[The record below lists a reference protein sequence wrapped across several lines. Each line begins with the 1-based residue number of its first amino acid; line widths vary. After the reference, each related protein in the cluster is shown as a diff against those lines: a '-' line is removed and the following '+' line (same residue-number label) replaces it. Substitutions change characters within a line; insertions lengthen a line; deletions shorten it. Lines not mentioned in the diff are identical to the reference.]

1 MLSFK
6 TRYTSVELRETVKIS
21 RKGKNS
27 LEESYRWNFVES
39 WDFTKNGGYI
49 HVGAYIIH
57 LEVALEERLI
67 SLINAYIAKPYD
79 YKDNETVLSCKAI
92 KIQEL

>member
-1 MLSFK
+1 MLTFK
-6 TRYTSVELRETVKIS
+6 TRYTSVELGETV
-21 RKGKNS
+21 KNS

-49 HVGAYIIH
+49 RVGAYIIH

-67 SLINAYIAKPYD
+67 SLINAYLGKPYE
-79 YKDNETVLSCKAI
+79 YKNNETVLSCKSI

>member
-1 MLSFK
+1 MLTFK
-6 TRYTSVELRETVKIS
+6 TRYTSVELGEMV
-21 RKGKNS
+21 KNS

-49 HVGAYIIH
+49 RVGAYIIH

-67 SLINAYIAKPYD
+67 SLINAYIGKPYD
-79 YKDNETVLSCKAI
+79 YKDNETVLSCKSI

>member
-1 MLSFK
+1 M
-6 TRYTSVELRETVKIS
+6 V
-21 RKGKNS
+21 KNS

-49 HVGAYIIH
+49 RVGAYIIH

-67 SLINAYIAKPYD
+67 SLINAYMVNPND
-79 YKDNETVLSCKAI
+79 YQGDTTIQCKAI
-92 KIQEL
+92 RIQEL

>member
-6 TRYTSVELRETVKIS
+6 TRYTSVELGETV
-21 RKGKNS
+21 KNS

-49 HVGAYIIH
+49 RVGAYIIH

>member
-1 MLSFK
+1 MLTFK
-6 TRYTSVELRETVKIS
+6 TRYTSVELGETV
-21 RKGKNS
+21 KNS

-49 HVGAYIIH
+49 RVGAYIIH

-67 SLINAYIAKPYD
+67 SLINAYIGKPYD

>member
-6 TRYTSVELRETVKIS
+6 TRYTSVELGETVKIS

-27 LEESYRWNFVES
+27 LEESYQWNFIES
-39 WDFTKNGGYI
+39 WDFNRNGGYI
-49 HVGAYIIH
+49 RVGAYIIH
-57 LEVALEERLI
+57 LEVALEESLI
-67 SLINAYIAKPYD
+67 SLINVYIGKPYD
-79 YKDNETVLSCKAI
+79 YKDNETVLSCKSI

>member
-1 MLSFK
+1 MLTFK
-6 TRYTSVELRETVKIS
+6 TRYTSVEIGETVKIS
-21 RKGKNS
+21 RKGKNR

-57 LEVALEERLI
+57 LDGTLEERLI
-67 SLINAYIAKPYD
+67 SLINAYIGKPYD